1 MSSEPYD
8 PYIPNGQQGGA
19 PKDDRTRKIQEV
31 GLFSFSAFFCA
42 HASMVNRMRHAR

>member
-8 PYIPNGQQGGA
+8 PYIPNGQQGP

-31 GLFSFSAFFCA
+31 GFVFFFD
-42 HASMVNRMRHAR
+42 S